1 MAKSFLVLDD
11 GTVYEGTSF
20 GYDTEAFGEVVFTTE
35 ECGYQKSLTDP
46 SFRGN
51 IVVMTFPLIG
61 NYLIHDEWFQS
72 DKVQASAV
80 ICKEYCTA
88 PSTMYPGKTF
98 DQFLKD
104 HRIPGI
110 TGVDTRD
117 ITLRIRDNGVMMG
130 AVTQDEKAVP
140 ELVKKLRKMPRPD
153 EKNLVAEVSRKSV
166 KEFDE
171 GKAET
176 IALLD
181 FGETEATIRALR
193 MRFNVVAFPYDTD
206 ADTVINY
213 KLNGKQIKGVHLSNG
228 PGNPA
233 HPAITE
239 KVIPNVR
246 KLAEKLPVFGIGL
259 GCQVIALAFGGK
271 TYKMKFGH
279 HGANEPVLYENRT
292 YITWQN
298 HNYAIDEKSLK
309 GTGLVADQFNVN
321 DKSVEGI
328 RHEKLPVFATQYQPE
343 TTAET
348 WETSILFDRFA
359 KAVKEGRL

>member
-1 MAKSFLVLDD
+1 
-11 GTVYEGTSF
+11 
-20 GYDTEAFGEVVFTTE
+20 
-35 ECGYQKSLTDP
+35 
-46 SFRGN
+46 
-51 IVVMTFPLIG
+51 
-61 NYLIHDEWFQS
+61 
-72 DKVQASAV
+72 
-80 ICKEYCTA
+80 
-88 PSTMYPGKTF
+88 
-98 DQFLKD
+98 
-104 HRIPGI
+104 
-110 TGVDTRD
+110 
-117 ITLRIRDNGVMMG
+117 MG
-130 AVTQDEKAVP
+130 AVTQDEKAIP
-140 ELVKKLRKMPRPD
+140 EIVKKLKKMPRPD
-153 EKNLVAEVSRKSV
+153 ESNLVAEVSHKSV

-171 GKAET
+171 GKEDT

-181 FGETEATIRALR
+181 FGETEATVRALR

-206 ADTVINY
+206 ADTILNY

-259 GCQVIALAFGGK
+259 GCQLIALAFGGK

-298 HNYAIDEKSLK
+298 HNYAVDEKSLE

-321 DKSVEGI
+321 DKSVEGV
-328 RHEKLPVFATQYQPE
+328 RHTKLPVFAAQYQPE

>member
-1 MAKSFLVLDD
+1 MAQSYLVLED
-11 GTVYEGTSF
+11 GTVYEGKSF
-20 GYDTEAFGEVVFTTE
+20 GYETEAFGEVVFTTE

-51 IVVMTFPLIG
+51 IVVMTYPLIG

-72 DKVQASAV
+72 DRIQAGAV
-80 ICKEYCTA
+80 ICKEYCTH

-117 ITLRIRDNGVMMG
+117 ITLKIRDNGTMMC
-130 AVTQDEKAVP
+130 AVTQDEKAIP
-140 ELVKKLRKMPRPD
+140 AIIEKLKSMPRPD
-153 EKNLVAEVSRKSV
+153 ESNLVAEVSRKSV
-166 KEFDE
+166 KEYDE
-171 GKAET
+171 GKEST

-181 FGETEATIRALR
+181 FGETEATVRALR

-206 ADTVINY
+206 ADTILSY
-213 KLNGKQIKGVHLSNG
+213 KLNGKNVKGVHLSNG

-239 KVIPNVR
+239 KVVPNVK
-246 KLAEKLPVFGIGL
+246 KLAEKVPVFGIGL

-279 HGANEPVLYENRT
+279 HGANEPVSFEGRT

-298 HNYAIDEKSLK
+298 HNYAIDGKSLD

-321 DKSVEGI
+321 DKTVEGI
-328 RHEKLPVFATQYQPE
+328 KHTKLPVFATQYQPE
-343 TTAET
+343 TTAEP
-348 WETSILFDRFA
+348 WETSMLFDRFA